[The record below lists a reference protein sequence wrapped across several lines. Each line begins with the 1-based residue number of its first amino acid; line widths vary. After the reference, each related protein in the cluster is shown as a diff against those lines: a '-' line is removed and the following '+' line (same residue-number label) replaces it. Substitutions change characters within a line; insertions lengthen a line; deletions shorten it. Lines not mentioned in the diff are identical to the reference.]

1 MEKPVVIL
9 MTCDTKPRLAAYV
22 KSHVERMG
30 ARATLVNIA
39 LRRKALKVE
48 PDISNV
54 QIAQMGGVDFDSIE
68 NAPSRGDAVVAMA
81 QALKPALKKLYDDG
95 DLGGV
100 ICLGGAGSFI
110 AAPAMQQLP
119 IGVPKMLVSPLA
131 SGNRTF
137 EPFVGTSDM
146 IVMDSVVDIA
156 ELNNIS
162 RKVFDNAASAIAGM
176 VLAANR
182 FEQVDDNMANIGVSM
197 MGTTTLGATAAMDVL
212 HEAGYNCVVFHATG
226 GGKAMERLIREGA
239 FVGILDYTL
248 AEMVGTHIAGF
259 SKADPWRMGVAGQ
272 YGLPQVVVPGCVDFI
287 NLFPHEVNLKEY
299 RDRVIYNHSP
309 QYPLART
316 NKEEML
322 ILAEKIAEQL
332 NKSQAAVEVV
342 LPKKGFSQANY
353 PGGPFWNPGS
363 DDAFRAKLAEL
374 LSSKIAVTQ
383 VDYHI
388 NDEACGKLA
397 GKKLAALIEQNKF

>member
-1 MEKPVVIL
+1 MENPVVIL
-9 MTCDTKPRLAAYV
+9 MTCDTKSRLAAHV
-22 KSHVERMG
+22 KAHVERMG
-30 ARATLVNIA
+30 VSATLVDIA
-39 LRRKALKVE
+39 LRKKALKVK
-48 PDISNV
+48 PDISNE

-68 NAPSRGDAVVAMA
+68 NAPTRGDAVVRMA

-95 DLGGV
+95 ALGGV

-110 AAPAMQQLP
+110 AAPAMQELP

-146 IVMDSVVDIA
+146 VVMDSVVDIA

-182 FEQVDDNMANIGVSM
+182 FEQVDDNMENIGVSM
-197 MGTTTLGATAAMDVL
+197 MGTTTKGTQAAMDVL

-226 GGKAMERLIREGA
+226 GGKAMERLIGEGA

-259 SKADPWRMGVAGQ
+259 SKADPGRMGVAGQ

-287 NLFPHEVNLKEY
+287 NLFPHEVNLAEY
-299 RDRVIYNHSP
+299 AGRVIYNHSP

-316 NKEEML
+316 NKDEML
-322 ILAEKIAEQL
+322 IVAEKIAQQL
-332 NKSQAAVEVV
+332 NKSSAAVEVV
-342 LPKKGFSQANY
+342 LPKKGFSQPNH
-353 PGGPFWNPGS
+353 PGGPFWNEDS
-363 DDAFRAKLAEL
+363 DDAFRAKLTQL
-374 LSSKIAVTQ
+374 LNSEIAVTQ

-388 NDEACGKLA
+388 NDEACGRLA
-397 GKKLAALIEQNKF
+397 GQKLVSLLKRK